1 MQTAKGKEEHS
12 VETKMFKMLKDI
24 GVELSLHHGGLLI
37 GRDIKKLMNNA
48 IYFFDELTV
57 IFKEG
62 KRPGSGFRRGCRCIE
77 PAF

>member
-1 MQTAKGKEEHS
+1 
-12 VETKMFKMLKDI
+12 
-24 GVELSLHHGGLLI
+24 LHHGGLLN

-62 KRPGSGFRRGCRCIE
+62 KRPGSVLSNADVNTLSLHFREVFVLWDG
-77 PAF
+77 AFPLA